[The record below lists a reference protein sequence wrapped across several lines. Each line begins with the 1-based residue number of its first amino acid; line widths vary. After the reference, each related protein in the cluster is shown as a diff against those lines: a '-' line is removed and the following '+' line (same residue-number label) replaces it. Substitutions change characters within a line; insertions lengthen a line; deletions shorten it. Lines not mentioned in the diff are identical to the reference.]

1 MLIGQIGLANNYART
16 TMLRLNNNQ
25 SQIIHRLQTSVVRQK
40 RDTVTINSEFTKE
53 QEKTGIYKPNVNQ
66 MKTLN
71 NIAYTQLV
79 PDERLKAEI
88 LPASERT
95 SYTENDALMNE
106 YMKQYRIE
114 GRFEGDTFVR
124 DSDAPVKLI
133 LPDQV
138 SPSDLESFRHKLN
151 EDERTSDIDWHGV
164 KEDFWNMGVEFDNV
178 ERLEMKAD
186 YLASRYA
193 VLKDH
198 IQNKFVGDKQISEME
213 KLESM
218 YTLAKNEMA
227 SAFANS
233 IGGFYEDLGQMG
245 ASPDMKASI
254 LTMVDEKAAQYEDCI
269 AKTSTYAGSN
279 TSDNRWLNRNDAY
292 LAVRLRES
300 TSELLSKA
308 ETGTDIQAPYSA
320 KELSFAGMY
329 AKTLSSQISDSNHV
343 WDVEQD
349 DRALGRF
356 LAQQSKDIQKEI
368 NNSKVGNKM
377 SKLMNDGFRTFAIK
391 FMDSLDQSIDKN
403 KIMINK
409 KPWMQGLIRTEH
421 IDRGSVYRAF
431 YNALAN
437 L

>member
-1 MLIGQIGLANNYART
+1 MFIGQIGLVNNSARM

-25 SQIIHRLQTSVVRQK
+25 SQIIRRLQTSAVQQK
-40 RDTVTINSEFTKE
+40 RDTVTINSGFTKE
-53 QEKTGIYKPNVNQ
+53 QDKTGIYKPNVNK
-66 MKTLN
+66 MKALN
-71 NIAYTQLV
+71 NITYTQLA

-88 LPASERT
+88 LPASERS

-124 DSDAPVKLI
+124 DSDAPIKLI

-138 SPSDLESFRHKLN
+138 STSDLESFRHKLN
-151 EDERTSDIDWHGV
+151 ENELTSDIDWRGV
-164 KEDFWNMGVEFDNV
+164 KEDFWNMGVGFDNV

-186 YLASRYA
+186 YLTSRYA
-193 VLKDH
+193 VLKDR
-198 IQNKFVGDKQISEME
+198 IQNQFVGDKQISEME
-213 KLESM
+213 KLESI

-233 IGGFYEDLGQMG
+233 IGGFYEDLGQTG
-245 ASPDMKASI
+245 ASADMKASI
-254 LTMVDEKAAQYEDCI
+254 LTMVDEKAARYEDYI
-269 AKTSTYAGSN
+269 AKTSAYAKSN
-279 TSDNRWLNRNDAY
+279 TSDNRWLNSNDGYMA
-292 LAVRLRES
+292 ARLRES
-300 TSELLSKA
+300 ATELLSKA
-308 ETGTDIQAPYSA
+308 ETRTDIQVPYSA
-320 KELSFAGMY
+320 EELSFVGVY
-329 AKTLSSQISDSNHV
+329 AKTLSTQINDSNHV

-356 LAQQSKDIQKEI
+356 LAQQSKNIQKEMS
-368 NNSKVGNKM
+368 NSKVGDKM
-377 SKLMNDGFRTFAIK
+377 SKLMNNAFGNFAIK

-409 KPWMQGLIRTEH
+409 NPWMQGLIRTEH
-421 IDRGSVYRAF
+421 IDRDSVYRAY
-431 YNALAN
+431 YNALAI